1 MTKKTNQQNLIQELG
16 LDSLPEDKQ
25 IELLTTMT
33 ESVLKRITIQIL
45 ERLSEEEKKEFD
57 KVRESGEADK
67 ITKFLREKIK
77 DYDEMAENT
86 VKEFKEE
93 MKNTVKDLE
102 KSLAE

>member
-1 MTKKTNQQNLIQELG
+1 MTKEINQQNLIQELG
-16 LDSLPEDKQ
+16 LGDLPEDKQ
-25 IELLTTMT
+25 VELLTTMT

-57 KVRESGEADK
+57 EVRETNDPDK
-67 ITKFLREKIK
+67 ITGFLREKIK

-93 MKNTVKDLE
+93 MKNTVNDLE
-102 KSLAE
+102 KNL

>member
-1 MTKKTNQQNLIQELG
+1 MTKKKNQQNLIQELG

-33 ESVLKRITIQIL
+33 ESVLKRITIQVL
-45 ERLSEEEKKEFD
+45 EQLSEEEKKEFD
-57 KVRESGEADK
+57 EVRESGDPDK
-67 ITKFLREKIK
+67 ITGFLREKIE

-102 KSLAE
+102 KSL

>member
-1 MTKKTNQQNLIQELG
+1 MDKKTIQQNLIQELG
-16 LDSLPEDKQ
+16 LGGLPEDKQ
-25 IELLTTMT
+25 VELLTTMT

-57 KVRESGEADK
+57 EVRETNDPDK
-67 ITKFLREKIK
+67 ITGFLREKIK

-93 MKNTVKDLE
+93 MKNTVNDLE
-102 KSLAE
+102 KNL